1 MASSLLANKR
11 ATIPGHRLWSGLGK
25 MAGNGVVAHT
35 SKYAAIL
42 TFPLSGDFP
51 HKTDLSTICQLLRQ
65 ADARKL
71 RTLPGGGTLMKI
83 LRELGPPK

>member
-42 TFPLSGDFP
+42 TFPE
-51 HKTDLSTICQLLRQ
+51 
-65 ADARKL
+65 
-71 RTLPGGGTLMKI
+71 PGI
-83 LRELGPPK
+83 